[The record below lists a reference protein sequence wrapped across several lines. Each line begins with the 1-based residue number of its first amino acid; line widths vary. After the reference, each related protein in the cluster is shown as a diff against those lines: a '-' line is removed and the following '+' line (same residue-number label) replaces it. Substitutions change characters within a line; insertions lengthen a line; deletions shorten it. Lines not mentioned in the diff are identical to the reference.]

1 MEFALSTHLFASE
14 RLNAHILDKVLAAG
28 IRKIEIFAA
37 RQHLDYSD
45 GGQVRDVAQWF
56 ADHDVALHS
65 VHMPLF
71 ADEAWGHLGGLAVSI
86 AYLERPQRID
96 SMDEI
101 KRTLE
106 VAERL
111 PFRFLILHLGL
122 PDEEYDLRKFDAAF
136 TSIEH
141 LKIFAKERGVS
152 LLLENIPNELST
164 PQHLLN
170 FLEYTRLDLKLCF
183 DTGHAHMGTGVE
195 AAFGLLQS
203 RTVSTHVHDNKHEK
217 DEHLLPYDG
226 GIDWERTLRG
236 FRGAWEAGGQFPVL
250 FELRHSGPEAG
261 DLARLQ
267 EVMRK
272 MEAEEKSEIRRKESG
287 DRSQKSE

>member
-1 MEFALSTHLFASE
+1 MEFALSTHLFASQ
-14 RLNAHILDKVLAAG
+14 RLNAHVLDQVLAAG

-45 GGQVRDVAQWF
+45 AGQVRDVAQWF
-56 ADHDVALHS
+56 ADHDATLHS

-71 ADEAWGHLGGLAVSI
+71 ADAAWGRLGGLAVSI
-86 AYLERPQRID
+86 AYTERPPRIE

-106 VAERL
+106 IAERI
-111 PFRFLILHLGL
+111 PYRFLVLHLGL
-122 PDEEYDLRKFDAAF
+122 PEEGFDLRKFDAAF

-152 LLLENIPNELST
+152 LLLENIPNDLSS
-164 PQHLLN
+164 PARLLQ
-170 FLEYTRLDLKLCF
+170 FLEYTRLDLKFCF
-183 DTGHAHMGTGVE
+183 DTGHAHMATGVE
-195 AAFGLLQS
+195 AAFALLRS
-203 RTVSTHVHDNKHEK
+203 RIASTHVHDNHREK
-217 DEHLLPYDG
+217 DEHLMPYDG
-226 GIDWERTLRG
+226 GIDWERTVRD
-236 FRGAWEAGGQFPVL
+236 FRGAWMEGVEFPVL
-250 FELRHSGPEAG
+250 FELRHSGPEAK

-272 MEAEEKSEIRRKESG
+272 MDEEEKSEV
-287 DRSQKSE
+287 RS

>member
-14 RLNAHILDKVLAAG
+14 RLNAHVLDKVLAVG

-45 GGQVRDVAQWF
+45 TGQVRDVAQWF
-56 ADHDVALHS
+56 ADHDVTLHS
-65 VHMPLF
+65 VHAPLF
-71 ADEAWGHLGGLAVSI
+71 ADEAWGRLGGLAISI
-86 AYLERPQRID
+86 AYTERPQRIE
-96 SMDEI
+96 STDEI

-106 VAERL
+106 IAERL
-111 PFRFLILHLGL
+111 PFRFLVLHLGL

-141 LKIFAKERGVS
+141 LNIFARERGVS

-164 PQHLLN
+164 PARLLS
-170 FLEYTRLDLKLCF
+170 FLEYTRLDLKFCF
-183 DTGHAHMGTGVE
+183 DTGHAHMGTGVD
-195 AAFGLLQS
+195 AAFMLLRS
-203 RTVSTHVHDNKHEK
+203 RTVSTHVHDNQREK

-226 GIDWERTLRG
+226 GIDWERTLRD
-236 FRGAWEAGGQFPVL
+236 FRAAWGDGGQFPVL
-250 FELRHSGPEAG
+250 FELRHSGPEAK
-261 DLARLQ
+261 DLARLK

-272 MEAEEKSEIRRKESG
+272 MEEEEKSEIR
-287 DRSQKSE
+287 D